1 MKYIIKGKIVDSNGK
16 PISNLVIQAMD
27 NDQKLFEDY
36 NDDLLESS
44 LSTEDGSFQISF
56 DDSAFA
62 DSWIERKPEI
72 YLMIRNAGGQV
83 VHRTDTIVKV
93 ESDDNNAGTISI
105 PIDITL
111 DSLEKKTKLATNDP
125 YWNSD
130 RILAAFSSVGDT
142 ITFNNSDLQRNFRL
156 LLSSINAWLIYTNV
170 IAWDKIGYEG
180 PQVPRYPLQSSGH
193 THKLSWEEGK

>member
-1 MKYIIKGKIVDSNGK
+1 MKYLIKGTIVDSKGK
-16 PISNLVIQAMD
+16 PIDNLLIQAMD

-44 LSTEDGSFQISF
+44 MTSVDGSFQISF

-62 DSWIERKPEI
+62 DSWIERNPEI
-72 YLMIRNAGGQV
+72 YLILRNPSGQI
-83 VHRTDTIVKV
+83 VHRTDTIKF
-93 ESDDNNAGTISI
+93 ESDDNGAGTINI

-111 DSLEKKTKLATNDP
+111 NSLEKKTEIKSMDL
-125 YWNSD
+125 YWNND

-156 LLSSINAWLIYTNV
+156 LLSSINAWLVYTNNV
-170 IAWDKIGYEG
+170 AWDKIGYDG
-180 PQVPRYPLQSSGH
+180 PQVPRYPLQEPDH
-193 THKLSWEEGK
+193 NHKLWEQGK